1 MADTGSTTAS
11 SRPLLITAAAAAGVL
26 LVATVALWARY
37 GTAVF
42 YEMILAGL
50 AACF

>member
-1 MADTGSTTAS
+1 MAETGSTTAS
-11 SRPLLITAAAAAGVL
+11 VRPLMIAAAVMGVL
-26 LVATVALWARY
+26 LVATGALWARY

-42 YEMILAGL
+42 YEMILTGL